1 MIKRSGIEKEDFFL
15 AISSINLT
23 SFMMSY
29 FYMNQNVNVPN
40 SHLRI
45 RATRANFKTFC
56 DLNAQSK
63 STFFVIHSLA
73 FVYLFTKWR
82 KMADQNTGK
91 LPPMFNLAIDGTMDA
106 IHRVM
111 SGDDV
116 ENLTDLRLKFDRE
129 TERLLTNTG
138 TQK

>member
-1 MIKRSGIEKEDFFL
+1 
-15 AISSINLT
+15 
-23 SFMMSY
+23 
-29 FYMNQNVNVPN
+29 
-40 SHLRI
+40 
-45 RATRANFKTFC
+45 
-56 DLNAQSK
+56 
-63 STFFVIHSLA
+63 
-73 FVYLFTKWR
+73 
-82 KMADQNTGK
+82 MADQNTGK